1 MRAYRGVA
9 IERVPGSGYYRA
21 TVLVGGNYG
30 YYRTVMADT
39 VAGIRKAIAE
49 TLNRT

>member
-21 TVLVGGNYG
+21 TMLVGGNYG